1 MCVMIIRTES
11 WLPQFVYHRNRH
23 YQCYY
28 FPAGRRCGSCKTCHV
43 WHSWSCLKTHCVIC
57 SLTPAARWM
66 TRPCARWT
74 VQTSLVIVMG
84 RTHLLAVRDS
94 GRDGVNKMLI
104 SLSLSSFSFF
114 SLPLSPLPS
123 FSLSHHFYIF
133 LFLSTLT
140 MIFVNNFTCM
150 HINCSEC
157 KTVLWFC
164 FHHLFVFLSQMS
176 CHKNDGEPLQS
187 QRAVVLYI
195 IRQSHHHVQPPVN
208 GLSTETRIPASWVFA
223 QPDRVGLWPHQ
234 WPRCSRLQQN
244 WCSGIIMWAMQAKR
258 CWRWQQNP
266 HWQSK

>member
-11 WLPQFVYHRNRH
+11 WLPQLVYHRNRH
-23 YQCYY
+23 YQCYH

-123 FSLSHHFYIF
+123 FSLSHYFYIF

-140 MIFVNNFTCM
+140 LMIFVNNFTCM

-164 FHHLFVFLSQMS
+164 FHNLFVFLSQMS

-187 QRAVVLYI
+187 
-195 IRQSHHHVQPPVN
+195 
-208 GLSTETRIPASWVFA
+208 
-223 QPDRVGLWPHQ
+223 
-234 WPRCSRLQQN
+234 
-244 WCSGIIMWAMQAKR
+244 
-258 CWRWQQNP
+258 
-266 HWQSK
+266 